1 MPGMV
6 DVNASVS
13 ASSSATS
20 GSQVSANSGGVFYK
34 SNQKHPPYLWLGLA
48 AAAAVVAVIYF
59 MRR

>member
-13 ASSSATS
+13 ASSTATS
-20 GSQVSANSGGVFYK
+20 GAQLAGNSGGVFYK
-34 SNQKHPPYLWLGLA
+34 SNQKQPPYLWLGLA

-59 MRR
+59 MRK